1 MDRNVM
7 VVTRWIRLAALIAFI
22 ILLLFLR
29 SAIGY
34 LFIVVCVAFLALTA
48 WQLWKLYTDEKYME

>member
-1 MDRNVM
+1 M

-22 ILLLFLR
+22 ILLLFLN
-29 SAIGY
+29 STVGY
-34 LFIVVCVAFLALTA
+34 LFAAVCLVFLGFTA

>member
-1 MDRNVM
+1 M

-29 SAIGY
+29 SAVGY
-34 LFIVVCVAFLALTA
+34 LFIAVCAAFLALTA